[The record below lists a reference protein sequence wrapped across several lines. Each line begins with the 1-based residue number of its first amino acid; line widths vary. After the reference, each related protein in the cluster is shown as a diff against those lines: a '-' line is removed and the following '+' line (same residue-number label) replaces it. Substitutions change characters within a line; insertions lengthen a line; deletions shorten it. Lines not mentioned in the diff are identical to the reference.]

1 VEHEAYFRAWCKGI
15 KSEVNVPVMM
25 VGGMRTFELMEEIIQ
40 RGEADFV
47 SLSRPFIREPGLVN
61 AWKGG
66 DSHRA
71 TCISCNKCFEALL
84 QLEPLHCVQE
94 RSED

>member
-1 VEHEAYFRAWCKGI
+1 
-15 KSEVNVPVMM
+15 MM
-25 VGGMRTFELMEEIIQ
+25 VGGLRSFELMEEVV
-40 RGEADFV
+40 RNGEADFV

-61 AWKGG
+61 SWKSG
-66 DSHRA
+66 DYHRA

-94 RSED
+94 DSEDR